1 MDMSASMAPI
11 AANDYS
17 AFKEDYT
24 MNSLIRNLN
33 PADDDDSQPINLDL
47 NSLNSHEKGVLLFT
61 KV

>member
-1 MDMSASMAPI
+1 MAPI

-17 AFKEDYT
+17 AFKEDNT